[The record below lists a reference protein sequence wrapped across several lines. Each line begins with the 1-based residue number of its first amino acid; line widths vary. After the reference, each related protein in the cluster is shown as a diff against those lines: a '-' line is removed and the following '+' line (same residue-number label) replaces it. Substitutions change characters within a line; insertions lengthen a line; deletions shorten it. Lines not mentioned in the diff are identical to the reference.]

1 MDTLDEYLAF
11 ARSHPDMF
19 ANPPGA
25 IFTILLDPDDI
36 HRVEREMGERLESK
50 GMPAEWARVG
60 IAYRDQYMT
69 LLRDAVRFPDGS
81 LGTYIR
87 FVDWGGGTPGVIV
100 LALYQGQV
108 ILERHFRHATRSWHL
123 EVPRGFGEPGL
134 SPEANARRELE
145 EELGA
150 VVSRLELIGTV
161 YPDAGASTEHDALFY
176 AEIQS
181 YAAPEEHEAIAELTL
196 VPIQEFERM
205 MRDDEI
211 TDGFTLMAYAHAKLH
226 GFL

>member
-69 LLRDAVRFPDGS
+69 L
-81 LGTYIR
+81 
-87 FVDWGGGTPGVIV
+87 
-100 LALYQGQV
+100 
-108 ILERHFRHATRSWHL
+108 
-123 EVPRGFGEPGL
+123 
-134 SPEANARRELE
+134 
-145 EELGA
+145 
-150 VVSRLELIGTV
+150 
-161 YPDAGASTEHDALFY
+161 
-176 AEIQS
+176 
-181 YAAPEEHEAIAELTL
+181 
-196 VPIQEFERM
+196 
-205 MRDDEI
+205 
-211 TDGFTLMAYAHAKLH
+211 
-226 GFL
+226 